1 MASDAESMVPALLKD
16 NHIMTKE
23 PSIMK
28 RFALF
33 ASAFAVVAAACT
45 GSPST
50 PSTPKPTFSALMQ
63 TSNENPPITGTE
75 AGGTGN
81 STMTFDVTRDASGNI
96 TAAKVT
102 FVVNL
107 SGFPPGTPI
116 RLSHIHTG
124 GPSVNGAVV
133 IDTGLTPGD
142 PVVLTNG
149 SGSFT
154 RTVDVPSTAFPIV
167 NQILATPSAF
177 YFNSHTLL
185 NPGGVA
191 RGQLDRVQ

>member
-1 MASDAESMVPALLKD
+1 
-16 NHIMTKE
+16 
-23 PSIMK
+23 MK
-28 RFALF
+28 CFALF
-33 ASAFAVVAAACT
+33 ASAVAVVASACT
-45 GSPST
+45 DSPST
-50 PSTPKPTFSALMQ
+50 PSSPKPTFSALMQ

-96 TAAKVT
+96 TDAKVT

-116 RLSHIHTG
+116 ILSHIHSG
-124 GPSVNGAVV
+124 GASVNGPVV
-133 IDTGLTPGD
+133 IDTGLTPGG
-142 PVVLTNG
+142 PVALANG

-154 RTVDVPSTAFPIV
+154 RTVTVPSTRFDVV
-167 NQILATPSAF
+167 NQILTNPSAF
-177 YFNSHTLL
+177 YFNSHTTL

>member
-1 MASDAESMVPALLKD
+1 
-16 NHIMTKE
+16 
-23 PSIMK
+23 MK

-33 ASAFAVVAAACT
+33 ASAVAVVASACT
-45 GSPST
+45 DSPST
-50 PSTPKPTFSALMQ
+50 PSSPKSTFSALMQ

-96 TAAKVT
+96 TDAKVT

-116 RLSHIHTG
+116 ILSHIHSG
-124 GPSVNGAVV
+124 GASVNGPVV
-133 IDTGLTPGD
+133 IDTGLTPAG
-142 PVVLTNG
+142 PVALANG

-154 RTVDVPSTAFPIV
+154 RTVTVPSTRFDVV
-167 NQILATPSAF
+167 NQILTNPSAF
-177 YFNSHTLL
+177 YFNSHTTL